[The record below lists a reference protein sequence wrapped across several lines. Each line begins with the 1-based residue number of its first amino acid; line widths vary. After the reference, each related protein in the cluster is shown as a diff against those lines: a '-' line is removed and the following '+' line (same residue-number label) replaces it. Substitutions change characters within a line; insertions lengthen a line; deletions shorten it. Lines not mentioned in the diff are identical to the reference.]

1 MGLRHINVRNGTAA
15 RKHRTAPP
23 WGPPWKLLSDASGP
37 YPPAGAQEGLR
48 PLEGAAADRPGG
60 GPVRKPSGK
69 ALAGSPGKAA
79 PEALAEG
86 PCEGSWRTVPAGPLG
101 RRSKGGPA
109 GGARKRGAGRR
120 PLIDPFRGG
129 RETVRQTLG
138 EKGHRRDPRAV
149 GDAGPAGRRGPRGRA
164 GTTHLKHPSGEG
176 PGGSDARSQTE
187 GLSQG
192 SYLRGSRESPGG
204 ACGRTRRRG
213 RPQGAMGCR

>member
-1 MGLRHINVRNGTAA
+1 MPPATCRGLLFFRAPARPPAGNLWRKPSAEAPARGTLETALLRGSGGGAPRSYCQPDRLSAYQPDRVSLKTPHRRPSAGSCRRPLAAPPSHRSAGAPPMGLRHINVRNGTAA

-86 PCEGSWRTVPAGPLG
+86 RRRVPAERAG
-101 RRSKGGPA
+101 RASRETVE
-109 GGARKRGAGRR
+109 RGAGRGC
-120 PLIDPFRGG
+120 PEEGFREGG
-129 RETVRQTLG
+129 
-138 EKGHRRDPRAV
+138 P
-149 GDAGPAGRRGPRGRA
+149 
-164 GTTHLKHPSGEG
+164 
-176 PGGSDARSQTE
+176 
-187 GLSQG
+187 
-192 SYLRGSRESPGG
+192 
-204 ACGRTRRRG
+204 
-213 RPQGAMGCR
+213 